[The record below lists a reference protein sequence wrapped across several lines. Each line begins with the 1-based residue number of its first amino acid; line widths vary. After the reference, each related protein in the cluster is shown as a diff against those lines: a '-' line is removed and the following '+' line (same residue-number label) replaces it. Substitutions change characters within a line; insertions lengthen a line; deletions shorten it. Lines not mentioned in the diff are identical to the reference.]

1 MTEQKIFTVT
11 EINLLTKEVLENTF
25 SSIWVQGE
33 ISNFKTAV
41 SGHMYFD
48 LKDEESTIS
57 SVMFKGYGKYLDT
70 KLENGLFVTVS
81 ANMSVYTKQGRY
93 QLVVTSIKPHSKG
106 DLYLKFEK
114 LKQKLKDKGYFDEDR
129 KKPLP
134 KYPKRIGVVTSLK
147 GAAIRDILTI
157 LKQRYPNLEVIIAHA
172 SVQGNNAKYEIADAI
187 ANLNAYRPKADAL
200 LVGRGGGSIEDLWPF
215 NEEIVARAI
224 FKSKIPVISCVGHET
239 DFTISDFTADFRAPT
254 PSAAVQVIVK
264 NQKEVT
270 ETIYLL
276 EKRLLQS
283 LEIIYQK
290 LKTNTEQF
298 LRSYVFKN
306 PDILWQSKS
315 QTCDKIYDDLL
326 ASFENKLKTVTEKTN
341 LLTGKL
347 KTLNPTN
354 VLKRGY
360 SVVKFKDK
368 VINSSDSLQKKDI
381 INVELYKGSL
391 IAEVTDKD

>member
-254 PSAAVQVIVK
+254 PSAAAQVIVK